1 MRPMNVTLKLFAT
14 LGDYLPPGAN
24 RNEVGRE
31 VNEGATVRDVL
42 NSLSVPIEKC
52 HLILI
57 NGVYLAPK
65 RAAQRQLL
73 AGDTVAVWPPV
84 AGG

>member
-1 MRPMNVTLKLFAT
+1 MRVTLKLFAT
-14 LGDYLPPGAN
+14 LSEHLPPGAV
-24 RNEVGRE
+24 RNAIDCDVGD
-31 VNEGATVRDVL
+31 GSTVRDVL
-42 NSLSVPIEKC
+42 DSYAVPLAKC

-57 NGVYLAPK
+57 NGVYVAPAVSGAK
-65 RAAQRQLL
+65 RLV